1 MMHTKGWVPR
11 RILLAVV
18 CLALA
23 FAFLFPVA
31 WQVATSL
38 KPEPLIPTWPPKW
51 SAGVVTFQN
60 YRNIMFGLASQGV
73 YYDFFYWL
81 RNSLI
86 VAVVAT
92 ALTIFLGSL
101 AGYSFARFRFKGH
114 RPLFMLAIAT
124 IIIPQEITIVPLYIA
139 LTRMGFSDTFFG
151 LIMPVVANPV
161 SIFLFKQFFDGF
173 PKDLEEAALID
184 GYGRFRIWW
193 KLVMPL
199 STAVILAVAILTFT
213 ASWNDMLWP
222 IIITSTKKAA
232 TLPVGIVQHFEMF
245 QGAKVVLYGNQSAIT
260 ILAILPTLLVFI
272 LLQKNFVQ
280 GIARTGI
287 KE

>member
-1 MMHTKGWVPR
+1 MMRTHGWLLR
-11 RILLAVV
+11 RIILWLVCVV
-18 CLALA
+18 IA
-23 FAFLFPVA
+23 FFFLFPVA
-31 WQVATSL
+31 WQVATSI
-38 KPEPLIPTWPPKW
+38 KPERLIPTWPPVW
-51 SAGVVTFQN
+51 YSGEVTFEN
-60 YRNIMFGLASQGV
+60 YYQIMFGMASQGV

-81 RNSLI
+81 RNSII
-86 VAVVAT
+86 VAIFAT
-92 ALTIFLGSL
+92 VITIFLGSL
-101 AGYSFARFRFKGH
+101 AGYSFARFKFKGQK
-114 RPLFMLAIAT
+114 PLFMLAIAT

-139 LTRMGFSDTFFG
+139 LTKMGFSNTYFS

-184 GYGRFRIWW
+184 GYSRFHIYRQ
-193 KLVMPL
+193 LVLPL

-222 IIITSTKKAA
+222 IIITSTKRAA

-245 QGAKVVLYGNQSAIT
+245 QGAKVVLYGHQSAIT
-260 ILAILPTLLVFI
+260 ILAILPTLIVFI
-272 LLQKNFVQ
+272 FLQKNFVQ

>member
-1 MMHTKGWVPR
+1 MMHTRARALRQIVLW
-11 RILLAVV
+11 VV

-23 FAFLFPVA
+23 FAFLFPVV
-31 WQVATSL
+31 WQLATSL
-38 KPEPLIPTWPPKW
+38 KPEPKIPTWPPQW
-51 SAGVVTFQN
+51 YAGELTLANFQ
-60 YRNIMFGLASQGV
+60 RIMFGLASQGV
-73 YYDFFYWL
+73 YYDFFSWL
-81 RNSLI
+81 RNSI
-86 VAVVAT
+86 VVAVFST
-92 ALTIFLGSL
+92 LLTIFLGSL
-101 AGYSFARFRFKGH
+101 AGYSFSRFRFKGQ

-139 LTRMGFSDTFFG
+139 MTKMGFSDTYFG

-193 KLVMPL
+193 TLVMPL
-199 STAVILAVAILTFT
+199 STAVNLAVAILTFT

>member
-1 MMHTKGWVPR
+1 MMRTRARVLRQIVLW
-11 RILLAVV
+11 VV

-23 FAFLFPVA
+23 FAFLFPVT

-51 SAGVVTFQN
+51 YVGELTFAH
-60 YRNIMFGLASQGV
+60 YRQLMFGQASEGV
-73 YYDFFYWL
+73 YYEFFAWL
-81 RNSLI
+81 RNSI
-86 VAVVAT
+86 VVAVLST
-92 ALTIFLGSL
+92 LLTIFLGSL
-101 AGYSFARFRFKGH
+101 AGYAFARFRFKGQ
-114 RPLFMLAIAT
+114 RSLFMLAIAT

-139 LTRMGFSDTFFG
+139 LTKMGFSDTYFG

-161 SIFLFKQFFDGF
+161 SIFLFKQFYDGF
-173 PKDLEEAALID
+173 PRDLEEAALID
-184 GYGRFRIWW
+184 GYGRLRIWW
-193 KLVMPL
+193 SLVMPL
-199 STAVILAVAILTFT
+199 STAVNLAVAILTFT

-245 QGAKVVLYGNQSAIT
+245 QGAKLVLYGNQSAVT
-260 ILAILPTLLVFI
+260 ILAILPTLIVFI